1 MEREE
6 EMKERGARHAKGLQ
20 ERAPSSAV
28 VVTKHELLLYVY
40 ITAFWLQ
47 VHWVA
52 GPAASLPKC
61 PASRILE
68 VYPESA
74 FHLDDG
80 GLDGDVIATSQLVTR
95 YGREPAAY
103 CLDHG
108 IEDGSYLRLVAL
120 ACLDPQLLCA
130 ADNSCLNSCCPQD
143 VYCQLP
149 PQLRAAGFLARPK
162 QLDCG
167 SQQGVNVTISEQVQL
182 AYLVFVLLVLNNGT
196 HGVLYCFCV
205 QLLFFTDTVDRLGGR

>member
-1 MEREE
+1 M
-6 EMKERGARHAKGLQ
+6 
-20 ERAPSSAV
+20 
-28 VVTKHELLLYVY
+28 
-40 ITAFWLQ
+40 Q

-167 SQQGVNVTISEQVQL
+167 SQQGVNVTITEQVQL

-205 QLLFFTDTVDRLGGR
+205 QLLFFTDTVDTVKDRTRVHGNGVKWSSFLPAWDIFQKFILLYSCA